1 MILGTASALVLS
13 AGLVLTPASTAAPTN
28 EPQEAVPAD
37 STYGCVICH
46 ADMRRAFQQGVHAER
61 GITCDACHG
70 GDPSQVEVAPA
81 HRGRFVGAPGKLET
95 LRLCSSCHADPDQMR
110 QFGLAADQL
119 AEFRTSRHGH
129 LLLEQQDLN
138 APTCTGCHDAH
149 LIRPSDDA
157 RSNTYP
163 TNIPATCGRC
173 HDDAS
178 LMGKYGLPWDQLP
191 RYREGAHGVAV
202 FQARNFAAP
211 TCTGCHGSH
220 AALPPGIA
228 QVTDVCGRC
237 HQTLERAF
245 AAGPHGRAAPAS
257 IERGCLGCHSNHGT
271 ERIPPDE
278 IADLCASCHGTE
290 SQMVVL
296 GREIQ
301 EQVQRA
307 EEDLA
312 LATEAVAEM
321 AAAGHPVED
330 ERFRYVAAFT
340 AFQQLAKIQHSLN
353 LEELEDL
360 GRQVRSNTS
369 IIRSTA
375 EARAEE
381 RWERKLLLLPLWFL
395 ALSGIAFAS
404 FKLRELGR

>member
-1 MILGTASALVLS
+1 MIAGAANAVALAAAVVF
-13 AGLVLTPASTAAPTN
+13 APAPS
-28 EPQEAVPAD
+28 AVPAQGPLGSD

-46 ADMRRAFQQGVHAER
+46 ADKRRAFQQGVHAER

-70 GDPSQVEVAPA
+70 GDPSQVEVATA
-81 HRGRFVGAPGKLET
+81 HRGRFIGAPGKLET
-95 LRLCSSCHADPDQMR
+95 LQLCSNCHADPDQMR

-129 LLLEQQDLN
+129 LLIEQRDLD
-138 APTCTGCHDAH
+138 APTCTDCHDAH
-149 LIRPSDDA
+149 LIRPSFDA

-163 TNIPATCGRC
+163 TNIPATCATC
-173 HDDAS
+173 HDDAA
-178 LMGKYGLPWDQLP
+178 LMGKYGLPSDQLA

-245 AAGPHGRAAPAS
+245 AAGPHGRAVSGS

-278 IADLCASCHGTE
+278 IADLCASCHGAE

-301 EQVQRA
+301 EQVQKA

-312 LATEAVAEM
+312 LAAESIKEM
-321 AAAGHPVED
+321 TAAGHPVED

-340 AFQQLAKIQHSLN
+340 AFQQLAKVQHSLN

-369 IIRSTA
+369 VIRTTA

-381 RWERKLLLLPLWFL
+381 RWEHKLLLIPLWFL
-395 ALSGIAFAS
+395 ALSGIAFAA
-404 FKLRELGR
+404 FRLRELGR

>member
-1 MILGTASALVLS
+1 MTTGRVRLLVLAASLVVTPAASA
-13 AGLVLTPASTAAPTN
+13 ARANAA
-28 EPQEAVPAD
+28 QQAPAD
-37 STYGCVICH
+37 STYGGVICH

-81 HRGRFVGAPGKLET
+81 HRGRFIGAPGKLET

-129 LLLEQQDLN
+129 LLLEQGDQN
-138 APTCTGCHDAH
+138 APTCTDCHDAH

-173 HDDAS
+173 HDDAA
-178 LMGKYGLPWDQLP
+178 LMGRYGLATDQLA
-191 RYREGAHGVAV
+191 RYRAGAHGVAV
-202 FQARNFAAP
+202 FTARNFAAP

-245 AAGPHGRAAPAS
+245 AAGPHGRAAPGS

-271 ERIPPDE
+271 ERIPPNE
-278 IADLCASCHGTE
+278 IADLCASCHGAE
-290 SQMVVL
+290 SQTVVL

-312 LATEAVAEM
+312 LAREAIEEM
-321 AAAGHPVED
+321 AEAGHPVED

-340 AFQQLAKIQHSLN
+340 AFQQLAKVQHSLD

-360 GRQVRSNTS
+360 GRQVRSNTA

-381 RWERKLLLLPLWFL
+381 RWEHKLLLIPLWFL

-404 FKLRELGR
+404 FRLRELGR